1 MGDLIGKLINLGEE
15 AGLSKQEI
23 GKLRIVNAMSLLSCL
38 STLIMLLIAVA
49 NVSSQEFIF
58 FLLVIAI
65 STSIPLIL
73 NKIRHPRYARNY
85 FVFSAYSIVTSLSVL
100 LGSEHNYHYFLFG
113 GIGIPLYFISSDH
126 KIQRVIMSLLSIP
139 LWFYLQWHFDNFQP
153 YIILDDS
160 FSEWAKYINVTL
172 AFLTVFATAIV
183 FIKENEDYV
192 KQVLKSKEDLESL
205 NKQLEQFAYS
215 VSHDLKAPIGN
226 VFALIQYLREE
237 EAKNIS
243 TEGLEVFQMIEQ
255 SSQRSID
262 MISAILEYSRLSSG
276 LISIKN
282 FELQEVLEELKQTI
296 TVPKHLSFEMPAY
309 PLTMKGVRIQL
320 VQVFANFLSNAMKY
334 NKTQGGWVKVE
345 ILTLDENWLE
355 IHIKDNGPGISKELQ
370 GEIFNLFSTANKEER
385 SDSTGIGLAIVK
397 RLVEQNKGSV
407 GVYSIIGEGSDFW
420 FKWPIDQTE
429 LRA

>member
-1 MGDLIGKLINLGEE
+1 MGNFIGRLLDLGVE
-15 AGLSKQEI
+15 AGATKDDI

-38 STLIMLLIAVA
+38 STIIMLLITIV
-49 NVSSQEFIF
+49 NVSSREFTF
-58 FLLVIAI
+58 FLFGISI
-65 STSIPLIL
+65 STSLPLIL
-73 NKIRHPRYARNY
+73 NKLRHPRYARNY
-85 FVFSAYSIVTSLSVL
+85 FVISAYSIVVALSVL
-100 LGSEHNYHYFLFG
+100 LGPNLNYHYFLFG
-113 GIGIPLYFISSDH
+113 GIGIPLYFISSQY
-126 KIQRVIMSLLSIP
+126 KFQRVFMALLALPI
-139 LWFYLQWHFDNFQP
+139 WFYLQWHFNNFQP
-153 YIILDDS
+153 YIILDS
-160 FSEWAKYINVTL
+160 SYLEWVKYINVSL
-172 AFLTVFATAIV
+172 AFLTVFATAFV
-183 FIKENEDYV
+183 FIKENDGYV
-192 KQVLKSKEDLESL
+192 KEVLKNTEDLKTL

-255 SSQRSID
+255 SSQRSMD
-262 MISAILEYSRLSSG
+262 MISAILEYSRLSAG

-296 TVPKHLSFEMPAY
+296 TVPKHLSFDMPAY

-385 SDSTGIGLAIVK
+385 NDSTGIGLAIVK

-407 GVYSIIGEGSDFW
+407 GVNSIIGEGSDFW